1 MVLHSDDMI
10 CNKNL
15 ISEINNLHN
24 DNTEFITTGVKIIN
38 KEKKVIRKWMFS
50 ENKDLFGFSDIP
62 PHTGF
67 IYKRNLL

>member
-38 KEKKVIRKWMFS
+38 KEKKVIRKMDVF
-50 ENKDLFGFSDIP
+50 
-62 PHTGF
+62 
-67 IYKRNLL
+67 